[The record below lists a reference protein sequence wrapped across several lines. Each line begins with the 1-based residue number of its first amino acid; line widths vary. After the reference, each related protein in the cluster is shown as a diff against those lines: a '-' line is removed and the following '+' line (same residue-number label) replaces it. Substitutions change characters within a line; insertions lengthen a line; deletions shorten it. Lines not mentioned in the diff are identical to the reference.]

1 MKFMDT
7 VSRTKIAERLR
18 KTGRIYIGKETISA
32 RNGLVYIDTASFPK
46 NPLDTSLLL
55 DNPMTWDTFTH
66 IYLLDKG
73 SEIIQ

>member
-1 MKFMDT
+1 MKFMDAA
-7 VSRTKIAERLR
+7 SRTKIAERLR
-18 KTGRIYIGKETISA
+18 KTGRIYIGKESISA
-32 RNGLVYIDTASFPK
+32 RNGLIYIETTAFPK
-46 NPLDTSLLL
+46 HPLDTKLLL

>member
-7 VSRTKIAERLR
+7 SSRTKIAERLR
-18 KTGRIYIGKETISA
+18 KTGRIYIGKESVSA
-32 RNGLVYIDTASFPK
+32 RNGLVHIDTTAFPK
-46 NPLDTSLLL
+46 NPLDPNLLL

-73 SEIIQ
+73 SEIIR

>member
-7 VSRTKIAERLR
+7 ASRTKIAERLS
-18 KTGRIYIGKETISA
+18 KKGRIYIGKESISA
-32 RNGLVYIDTASFPK
+32 RNGLIYIETTAFPRH
-46 NPLDTSLLL
+46 PLDTKLFL